1 MNSLAYTVPT
11 SKDIDEAIEA
21 IKENASLH
29 GFRILHIHDIAATLA
44 EKGFA
49 REPMKIVEVC
59 NAKYAHD
66 VLEKDPVTALM
77 LPCPIVGYQQNGK
90 TNISPMLPSVM
101 AELLP
106 GRNLEFTAE
115 LVEFALLA
123 IGNQSAGDAMP
134 VPAI

>member
-1 MNSLAYTVPT
+1 MREILYTVT
-11 SKDIDEAIEA
+11 TKKNFEAAVGAVEQKSA
-21 IKENASLH
+21 EH
-29 GFRILHIHDIAATLA
+29 GFRVLHVHDVAATLA

-77 LPCPIVGYQQNGK
+77 LPCPIVVYQQNGK
-90 TNISPMLPSVM
+90 TNISTMLPSVM

-106 GRNLEFTAE
+106 GRSLEFTAE